1 MYKQQ
6 CEKAAGRKDN
16 HSNGEGVPQ
25 LQGPSPNP
33 IPPYC
38 HKLRLWGCQRAPGCA
53 GPQAV
58 STGAKTSPWD
68 TVQKN
73 TASLETQA
81 KRPTTPVKP
90 LQLQC
95 PSTAP
100 SSTPG
105 PEHRHLEEGEA
116 NLLQVRAAGGRR
128 VLKTQPWKMSPPDDR
143 AE

>member
-58 STGAKTSPWD
+58 STHGSQDKPVGHSSEKHRKSGNSGQEANNSGETL
-68 TVQKN
+68 
-73 TASLETQA
+73 TASVPQHSA
-81 KRPTTPVKP
+81 
-90 LQLQC
+90 
-95 PSTAP
+95 
-100 SSTPG
+100 
-105 PEHRHLEEGEA
+105 
-116 NLLQVRAAGGRR
+116 LLHPR
-128 VLKTQPWKMSPPDDR
+128 S
-143 AE
+143 